1 VKLQFSE
8 FLIDSDSRMLTRE
21 QQPVHLSRKAF
32 DALLLLLERRPNAVS
47 KEELH
52 ERLWPGTFVV
62 DANLSVT
69 MAEVRRGLGDDPQE
83 PRFIRTVHRVG
94 YAFFADA
101 REAAGTRP
109 ASPPPRAWLV
119 WHDRRPEGLRLP
131 NERVLRLDEGENLVG
146 REPTCPVWLDVA
158 GVSRRHARV
167 RLEGESATVEDL
179 GSKNGTWLND
189 ERITDPTA
197 LRAGD
202 RLQLGPVS
210 LEFRTSA
217 TSSATKTVRLAR
229 GKRK

>member
-1 VKLQFSE
+1 MKLQFAE
-8 FLIDSDSRMLTRE
+8 FLIDSDSRLLTRD
-21 QQPVHLSRKAF
+21 QQAVHLSRKAF

-94 YAFFADA
+94 YAFSADA
-101 REAAGTRP
+101 REAAAAP
-109 ASPPPRAWLV
+109 AASPPPRAWLL
-119 WHDRRPEGLRLP
+119 W

-146 REPTCPVWLDVA
+146 REPSCPVWLDA
-158 GVSRRHARV
+158 SGVSRRHARV
-167 RLEGESATVEDL
+167 RVEGDSATVEDL

-189 ERITDPTA
+189 ERITESMA
-197 LRAGD
+197 LRDGD

-217 TSSATKTVRLAR
+217 ASSATKTVRLSKAR
-229 GKRK
+229 KK

>member
-1 VKLQFSE
+1 MKLQFAE
-8 FLIDSDSRMLTRE
+8 FLIDSDSRLLTRD
-21 QQPVHLSRKAF
+21 QQAVHLSRKAF

-94 YAFFADA
+94 YAFSADA
-101 REAAGTRP
+101 REAAASR
-109 ASPPPRAWLV
+109 AASSPPRVWLL
-119 WHDRRPEGLRLP
+119 W
-131 NERVLRLDEGENLVG
+131 NERVLRLNEGENLVG
-146 REPTCPVWLDVA
+146 REPSCPVWLDA
-158 GVSRRHARV
+158 SGVSRRHARV
-167 RLEGESATVEDL
+167 RVESDTATVEDL

-189 ERITDPTA
+189 ERITESMA
-197 LRAGD
+197 LRDGD

-217 TSSATKTVRLAR
+217 ASSATKTVRLAR
-229 GKRK
+229 GRKK

>member
-1 VKLQFSE
+1 VKLQFAD
-8 FLIDSDSRMLTRE
+8 FLIDSDSRLLTRE
-21 QQPVHLSRKAF
+21 QRAVHLSRKAF

-101 REAAGTRP
+101 REPAASPP
-109 ASPPPRAWLV
+109 ASSPPRAWLL
-119 WHDRRPEGLRLP
+119 W

-146 REPTCPVWLDVA
+146 REPSCPVWLDA
-158 GVSRRHARV
+158 SGVSRRHARV
-167 RLEGESATVEDL
+167 RVEGDTATVEDL

-189 ERITDPTA
+189 ERITESMA
-197 LRAGD
+197 LRDGD

-217 TSSATKTVRLAR
+217 ASSATKTVRLAR
-229 GKRK
+229 GRKK